1 MVRIEE
7 CNMTT
12 NIPLLERLR
21 LAHMTTSQRMFGEA
35 ADVIEAQAKEIHEL
49 KIELGEWVQFWR
61 DKDNRALKA
70 RIEELEA
77 FIKKQYQQ
85 TDALQDRITEL
96 EAALEDE
103 RERCAKIAERFLSN
117 NEPVRLTANSIAA
130 AIRDRSNEHI

>member
-35 ADVIEAQAKEIHEL
+35 ADAIEWLEKEVTNLREMSVAEEVLANQVRKEI
-49 KIELGEWVQFWR
+49 R
-61 DKDNRALKA
+61 
-70 RIEELEA
+70 
-77 FIKKQYQQ
+77 
-85 TDALQDRITEL
+85 
-96 EAALEDE
+96 EDE

-117 NEPVRLTANSIAA
+117 NEPVRLTASSIAA
-130 AIRDRSNEHI
+130 AIRERQE